1 MSETGHNWKL
11 ILITC
16 ILPLTACASIN
27 KAGIESEPRGLSKSE
42 LANGLYRSEWT
53 QSGEAP
59 LTDGEYREK
68 VAPGSAT
75 KIRVVL
81 TEHIAYGD
89 LDGRPAAAAVLFT
102 DPGGSG
108 TFFDLA
114 AMVSK
119 DGHPV
124 NAATTSLGDR
134 VKIDTVAIA
143 GNEIVVGMTTHRPE
157 DPLCC
162 PTQQVERRFAL
173 QGDQLVAATRS
184 LEITGTVW
192 KWQQTLY
199 NNDTKAVPQNSANYT
214 FELKTDGKISIRA
227 DCNAG
232 GGIYNLKG
240 SQISIEITHTTMAA
254 CPPGSLEDKFI
265 KDLNAAAIYFK
276 HEGNLYLDLKYDTGT
291 MKFSR

>member
-1 MSETGHNWKL
+1 ML

-16 ILPLTACASIN
+16 ILTFTACASVD
-27 KAGIESEPRGLSKSE
+27 KTGIESEPQGLSKSE
-42 LANGLYRSEWT
+42 LANGIYRSEWT
-53 QSGEAP
+53 QSGEAA

-108 TFFDLA
+108 TFFDLTV
-114 AMVSK
+114 MVSK

-162 PTQQVERRFAL
+162 PTQQVEKRFAL
-173 QGDQLVAATRS
+173 QGDQLVAASARRS
-184 LEITGTVW
+184 
-192 KWQQTLY
+192 
-199 NNDTKAVPQNSANYT
+199 
-214 FELKTDGKISIRA
+214 
-227 DCNAG
+227 
-232 GGIYNLKG
+232 
-240 SQISIEITHTTMAA
+240 AA
-254 CPPGSLEDKFI
+254 S
-265 KDLNAAAIYFK
+265 
-276 HEGNLYLDLKYDTGT
+276 
-291 MKFSR
+291 S